1 MKATCATCQHWSLQ
15 KSPMARSSLAPC
27 ALGKRFE
34 YLPPRGTCA
43 AHKPLEQAA
52 ADTRAA
58 WLAKIELKYSKGTA

>member
-1 MKATCATCQHWSLQ
+1 MNACANCQHWSLQ
-15 KSPMARSSLAPC
+15 KSPMARQSLAPC

-34 YLPPRGTCA
+34 YLPQRTSCA

-58 WLAKIELKYSKGTA
+58 WLAKIELKYNKVTA